1 MQAIILA
8 AGMGSRL
15 KNKTANIP
23 KALVPI
29 NGVPLIINSLNIL
42 SSYEI
47 SEVIIVIGYLKDK
60 IKNTIGNE
68 YKGMKITYV
77 ENDIYD
83 KTNNIYSLYLTKDF
97 VNDDILLL
105 ECDLYFPNKLI
116 DFIINEDHDCS
127 IMVSKYNK
135 KTMNGTVITFDNDYQ
150 VNELFVKNK
159 QNNNFSYID
168 KYKTVNIYKFRKD
181 FFLKKYIP
189 QMEVYMN
196 IESMN
201 SYYELVLGA
210 LIYYNNDN
218 IKAIVVS
225 ENLWREVDDEKDL
238 AIAKETK
245 WDE

>member
-15 KNKTANIP
+15 KDKTANIP

-60 IKNTIGNE
+60 IKDAIGNE
-68 YKGMKITYV
+68 YRGMKIIYV
-77 ENDIYD
+77 ENDIYN

-97 VNDDILLL
+97 VNDDVLLL

-116 DFIINEDHDCS
+116 DYIINEDNDCS
-127 IMVSKYNK
+127 ILVSKYNN
-135 KTMNGTVITFDNDYQ
+135 KTMNGTVITFNNDYH

-168 KYKTVNIYKFRKD
+168 KYKTVNIYKFSRD

-238 AIAKETK
+238 VIAKETK
-245 WDE
+245 WHE